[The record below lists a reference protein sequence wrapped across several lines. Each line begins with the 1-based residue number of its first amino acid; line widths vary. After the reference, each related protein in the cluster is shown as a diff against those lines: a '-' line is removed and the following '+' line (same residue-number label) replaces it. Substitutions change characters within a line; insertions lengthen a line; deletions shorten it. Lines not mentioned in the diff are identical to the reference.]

1 MSYIGEHAYAGR
13 VAIVMR
19 DLNLSEEEARSH
31 IGSVGYNGRVNRVMR
46 DRNLSEEEARSHI
59 GSVGYNG
66 RINRVM
72 RDRNLS
78 EEEARSR
85 IGMGGY
91 SATILAIMGVFG
103 CSIVEARL
111 RFSES
116 GWKASAEARQIKDDR
131 KQCQTEGC
139 EHLQSTL
146 NNPLC
151 KQCRDEKTKKRKSGE
166 IEIKE
171 RRCLI
176 CGESDKDRKFKG
188 NTPYCQRCYKKPEGK
203 LHRKERKEE
212 LYVLCS
218 ESDCT
223 NIAWKD
229 GKCQKCYNDRH

>member
-1 MSYIGEHAYAGR
+1 M
-13 VAIVMR
+13 MPP
-19 DLNLSEEEARSH
+19 EEARSH
-31 IGSVGYNGRVNRVMR
+31 IGSVGYNGRV
-46 DRNLSEEEARSHI
+46 
-59 GSVGYNG
+59 
-66 RINRVM
+66 NRVM

-151 KQCRDEKTKKRKSGE
+151 KQCRDEKVKKRKSGE

-171 RRCLI
+171 RRCLM

-188 NTPYCQRCYKKPEGK
+188 NTPYCNRCYKKPEGK

-229 GKCQKCYNDRH
+229 GKCQKCFNDRH